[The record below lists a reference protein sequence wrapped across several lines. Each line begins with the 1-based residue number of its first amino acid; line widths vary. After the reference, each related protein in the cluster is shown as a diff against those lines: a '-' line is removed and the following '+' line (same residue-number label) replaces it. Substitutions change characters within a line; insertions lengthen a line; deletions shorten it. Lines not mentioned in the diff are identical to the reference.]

1 MPNNPSES
9 DTSASAVTSP
19 VQESQSEHQTQ
30 IFIIIILQIIG
41 YVAHLKMV

>member
-30 IFIIIILQIIG
+30 IFIIMLQIIG
-41 YVAHLKMV
+41 NVAHLKMV